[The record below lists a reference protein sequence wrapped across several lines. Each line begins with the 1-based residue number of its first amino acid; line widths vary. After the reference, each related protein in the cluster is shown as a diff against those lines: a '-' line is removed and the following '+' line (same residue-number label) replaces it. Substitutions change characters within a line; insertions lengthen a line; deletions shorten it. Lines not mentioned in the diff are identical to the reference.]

1 MNDQLADATRRR
13 SQDTR
18 ARAREAIR
26 KLDRNGDAVNY
37 VTVARAANVSR
48 SLLYRDPTLRQE
60 IETLRAPDHNP
71 APRRPTAQR
80 MSAASREE
88 RLASLHDEIR
98 TLRSENR
105 ALRERLAAVLGED
118 RANHTQ

>member
-1 MNDQLADATRRR
+1 MNVHLDTATRRR

-26 KLDRNGDAVNY
+26 ELDRNGDAVNY

-48 SLLYRDPTLRQE
+48 SLLYRDATLRQE
-60 IETLRAPDHNP
+60 IDRLRAPDHSP
-71 APRRPTAQR
+71 APRRPAAQR

-88 RLASLHDEIR
+88 RVTCLQDEIR
-98 TLRSENR
+98 ALRSENR
-105 ALRERLAAVLGED
+105 ALRERLATVLGED
-118 RANHTQ
+118 RANHTD